1 MSTDNLYIVKRTY
14 TDNKDPN
21 SNQFK
26 VAIKGTYTDL
36 RAAKA
41 AAKHVLVDEG
51 YAPDNF
57 SSYDVND
64 GSLRPWPHGDG
75 VMVLAVTESETGTA
89 AERFVV
95 ELETVPNAMSAEAP
109 PPGSEGGGCR
119 VPGKLFHVLQTDVDY
134 NADRSGDARS
144 THVEGSFRARGQAR
158 DCALA
163 ALLDGGALR
172 PSNFAEYDVY
182 DDGTESPFGADVLV
196 HAANEN
202 GQNFLVSV
210 VEE

>member
-14 TDNKDPN
+14 TDHKDPN
-21 SNQFK
+21 RNQFK
-26 VAIKGTYTDL
+26 VAISGTYTDL

-41 AAKHVLVDEG
+41 AAQQVLVDEG
-51 YAPDNF
+51 YSRDNF

-75 VMVLAVTESETGTA
+75 VMVRAVAGPDPG
-89 AERFVV
+89 AERFLV
-95 ELETVPNAMSAEAP
+95 ELETVPNVLSAAAP
-109 PPGSEGGGCR
+109 PAGSSAGGR
-119 VPGKLFHVLQTDVDY
+119 VPGTLFHVLQTDVDY

-144 THVEGSFRARGQAR
+144 THVEGSFRAREQAR

-163 ALLDGGALR
+163 ALLDGGTLR
-172 PSNFAEYDVY
+172 PSDFAEYDVY
-182 DDGTESPFGADVLV
+182 DDGTESPFGAGVLI

-210 VEE
+210 VEECS

>member
-14 TDNKDPN
+14 TDHKDPN
-21 SNQFK
+21 RNQFK
-26 VAIKGTYTDL
+26 VAIRGTYTDL
-36 RAAKA
+36 RSAKVAAQQ
-41 AAKHVLVDEG
+41 VLVDEG
-51 YAPDNF
+51 YSRDNF

-75 VMVLAVTESETGTA
+75 VMVRAVAGPDPG
-89 AERFVV
+89 AERFLV
-95 ELETVPNAMSAEAP
+95 ELETVPNTVSAEPA
-109 PPGSEGGGCR
+109 GGR

-134 NADRSGDARS
+134 DADRSGDARS
-144 THVEGSFRARGQAR
+144 THVEGSFRAREQAR

-163 ALLDGGALR
+163 ALLDGGTLR
-172 PSNFAEYDVY
+172 PSDFAEYDVY
-182 DDGTESPFGADVLV
+182 DDGTESPFGAGVLV

-210 VEE
+210 VEEYS